1 MRPSSFSY
9 QVKEEFLELEKE
21 KGLLEDSFIADLWL
35 GMVLASSATFMSKE
49 ITVKSQHRPFIETI
63 DQVAKSLTG
72 EEGDIQVNKNF
83 YTWKTDKPDAVASL
97 RENLEDTLGYE
108 FLRANVTE
116 QAENF
121 EEEERMCL
129 LRAVFL
135 AVGSMAAP
143 EKSYQ
148 IALSFRRPQVLAF
161 CQDLLDLANISNFV
175 QESFTGSVLYIKN
188 GDCIADFLAETG
200 ANKSYLDFESV
211 RVRKNMNE
219 QVNRTVNFDTANM
232 GRIAESAAR
241 QIAIIKALDDKDL
254 LDTLPDEL
262 QEVARVRFENPGY
275 SLRELGDLLVPP
287 IGKSGVYHRLGKL
300 ETLAKELLEE
310 IK

>member
-1 MRPSSFSY
+1 MRPGSFSY
-9 QVKEEFLELEKE
+9 QVKEEFLDLEKE
-21 KGLLEDSFIADLWL
+21 KGLLDDPFIVDLWL
-35 GMVLASSATFMSKE
+35 SMILASSATFMSKE
-49 ITVKSQHRPFIETI
+49 ITIKSQHRPFIETI
-63 DQVAKSLTG
+63 DQVVEHLTG
-72 EEGDIQVNKNF
+72 ETGTIEVNKNF
-83 YTWKTDKPDAVASL
+83 YTWKTDKPEAVASL
-97 RENLEDTLGYE
+97 RENLEVTLGYE
-108 FLRANVTE
+108 FLRANLTE
-116 QAENF
+116 RAENF
-121 EEEERMCL
+121 EAEEQMCL
-129 LRAVFL
+129 LRAMFL

-148 IALSFRRPQVLAF
+148 LAMSFRRPQVLAF
-161 CQDLLDLANISNFV
+161 CQDLLDLAEISNFV

-188 GDCIADFLAETG
+188 GDCIANFLAKTG

-241 QIAIIKALDDKDL
+241 QIALIKALDDKDM
-254 LDTLPDEL
+254 LDMLPDEL
-262 QEVARVRFENPGY
+262 QEIARVRWENPGY

-300 ETLAKELLEE
+300 EALAKALLEE
-310 IK
+310 IN